1 MITTSLLGVKAKSK
15 ALRLKVKVNICQ
27 YFRRSTPVLC
37 REYCSTS
44 ARVLQYSYRNT
55 PALIRKIY

>member
-1 MITTSLLGVKAKSK
+1 MIATSLLGVKAKSK

-44 ARVLQYSYRNT
+44 A
-55 PALIRKIY
+55 LIRKIY